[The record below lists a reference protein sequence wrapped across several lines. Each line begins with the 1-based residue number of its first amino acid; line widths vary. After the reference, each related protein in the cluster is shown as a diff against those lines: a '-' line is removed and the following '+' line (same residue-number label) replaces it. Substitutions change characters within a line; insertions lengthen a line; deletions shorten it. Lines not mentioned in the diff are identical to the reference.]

1 MNFPIPVFFISSV
14 VFVLFLAMK
23 RGKQTR
29 RQENTNEAFLERERQ
44 ANATRKKDISNLNY
58 LPYTA
63 DALLLDED
71 ADEELSQYV
80 KILKDLSGR
89 KILNLSMYS
98 NTDLK
103 LMYGP
108 ANLNELSECD
118 NNYHLLSDTLLN
130 YAERENTLQRYEAA
144 ISILE
149 YAMSLRI
156 DSSRIY
162 LMLARLYDEQNT
174 PEKIQD
180 IFHALSSMDDS
191 FTSHVLPKL
200 RSSHIEE

>member
-1 MNFPIPVFFISSV
+1 
-14 VFVLFLAMK
+14 
-23 RGKQTR
+23 
-29 RQENTNEAFLERERQ
+29 
-44 ANATRKKDISNLNY
+44 
-58 LPYTA
+58 
-63 DALLLDED
+63 
-71 ADEELSQYV
+71 
-80 KILKDLSGR
+80 
-89 KILNLSMYS
+89 MYS

-174 PEKIQD
+174 PEKIQN